1 MSTSSTPSN
10 QKKNA
15 GAGELASLV
24 KRADQA
30 LAQGHYKLALEQ
42 YNHML
47 ALQADNLAA
56 LVGCGRALTS
66 LKQYEFAIAH
76 LDYALAAA
84 PQDAAIHHYRGLAL
98 QKARRFDEAIVA
110 LQTAIE
116 LQPDQPALYLN
127 LANTLADAGDVELA
141 LAFYDQ
147 IIAQYPSA
155 LAFNNR
161 GNLHLDQG
169 RFALAMQDFTEAITR
184 QPDQPRFFWNKA
196 LLHLLLGEYAQGWA
210 LYEYGFHTE
219 GEARGLMRRFD
230 QPRWLGDTPLAG
242 KRLLLWA
249 EQGYGD
255 TIQFCRYALDAMAQ
269 GAEVILEVQAPLK
282 ALMHSLHPAVQV
294 VAAGEHLPAFD
305 LHSPLL
311 SMPLAWIK
319 AGVSTLPTHTAYLK
333 ADKTRKATFQL
344 APPGKLR
351 VGVVW
356 SGSTTHSNDHRRSLL
371 LQNLQAWRDLSIEL
385 HCLQLDVREVD
396 LPTLA
401 DWPEMHLHTG
411 ALKDFS
417 DTAALISAMDVV
429 ISVDT
434 SVAHLA
440 GALGKPVWVLL
451 PWIPDFRWLLDRVDS
466 PWYPTA
472 RLYRQPVAGDW
483 ASVVQQVMLD
493 LQALGSQPEA
503 PTQE

>member
-1 MSTSSTPSN
+1 MSTPSTPSS
-10 QKKNA
+10 QKKNT
-15 GAGELASLV
+15 GAGELALLAQ
-24 KRADQA
+24 RADQA
-30 LAQGHYKLALEQ
+30 LGQGNYKLALEH
-42 YNHML
+42 YNQML
-47 ALQADNLAA
+47 ARQADNLAA
-56 LVGCGRALTS
+56 LVGCGRALTA
-66 LKQYEFAIAH
+66 LRQYEFAIAH

-98 QKARRFDEAIVA
+98 QKARRFDEAIAA

-127 LANTLADAGDVELA
+127 LANTLADAGDAELA

-169 RFALAMQDFTEAITR
+169 RFSLAMQDFTQAITL

-196 LLHLLLGEYAQGWA
+196 LLHLLLGDYAQGWA

-230 QPRWLGDTPLAG
+230 QPRWPGDSALAG

-255 TIQFCRYALDAMAQ
+255 TLQFCRYALQAVQQ
-269 GAEVILEVQAPLK
+269 GAQVILEVQPPLRK
-282 ALMHSLHPAVQV
+282 LLQSLHPQV
-294 VAAGEHLPAFD
+294 EVIAAGQDLPPFD

-311 SMPLAWIK
+311 SMPLAWAN
-319 AGVSTLPTHTAYLK
+319 AGLAEVPAYSAYLHADENLK
-333 ADKTRKATFQL
+333 AEFAHAT
-344 APPGKLR
+344 GKQLR
-351 VGVVW
+351 VGLVW

-371 LQNLQAWRDLSIEL
+371 LQSLTSWQDLPIEL
-385 HCLQLDVREVD
+385 HCLQLEVREVD
-396 LPTLA
+396 LPVLA
-401 DWPEMHLHTG
+401 AWPAMQLHTD

-417 DTAALISAMDVV
+417 DTAALISKLDVV

-434 SVAHLA
+434 AVAHLA

-451 PWIPDFRWLLDRVDS
+451 PWIPDFRWLLERQDS

-472 RLYRQPVAGDW
+472 RLYRQPEAGDW
-483 ASVVQQVMLD
+483 ASVVAQVGRD
-493 LQALGSQPEA
+493 LHALATS
-503 PTQE
+503 TK

>member
-1 MSTSSTPSN
+1 MSTSSTPSS

-15 GAGELASLV
+15 GAGELATLA

-30 LAQGHYKLALEQ
+30 LAQGNYKLALEQ
-42 YNHML
+42 YNQML
-47 ALQADNLAA
+47 AQQADNLAA

-98 QKARRFDEAIVA
+98 QKARRFDEAIAA

-116 LQPDQPALYLN
+116 LEPDQPALYLN
-127 LANTLADAGDVELA
+127 LANTLADAGDAELA

-169 RFALAMQDFTEAITR
+169 RFALAMQDFNEAIAR

-196 LLHLLLGEYAQGWA
+196 LLHLLLGEYEAGWK

-255 TIQFCRYALDAMAQ
+255 TIQFSRYALLAMEQ
-269 GAEVILEVQAPLK
+269 GAQVILEVQPPLQ
-282 ALMHSLHPAVQV
+282 ALIQTMHPQLQV
-294 VAAGEHLPAFD
+294 VAAGQALPAFD

-311 SMPLAWIK
+311 SMPLAWANAGQAGVPAYPAYLHADERLK
-319 AGVSTLPTHTAYLK
+319 AGFSHASGNKP
-333 ADKTRKATFQL
+333 
-344 APPGKLR
+344 R
-351 VGVVW
+351 VGLVW

-371 LQNLQAWRDLSIEL
+371 LQSLQSWRDLPIAL
-385 HCLQLDVREVD
+385 HCLQLDVREAD
-396 LPTLA
+396 LTVLA
-401 DWPEMHLHTG
+401 EWPGMHLYTSR
-411 ALKDFS
+411 LKDFS
-417 DTAALISAMDVV
+417 DTAALISTLDVV

-434 SVAHLA
+434 AVAHLA
-440 GALGKPVWVLL
+440 GALGKPLWVLL
-451 PWIPDFRWLLDRVDS
+451 PWIPDFRWLLDSPHS

-483 ASVVQQVMLD
+483 ASVVEQVRMD
-493 LQALGSQPEA
+493 LLALGSPS
-503 PTQE
+503 

>member
-1 MSTSSTPSN
+1 MSTPSTPSS

-15 GAGELASLV
+15 GAGELSTLV
-24 KRADQA
+24 TQADLA
-30 LAQGHYKLALEQ
+30 LGQGRYKLALQ
-42 YNHML
+42 YYNQML

-56 LVGCGRALTS
+56 LIGCGRALTS

-98 QKARRFDEAIVA
+98 QKARRFEEAIAA

-116 LQPDQPALYLN
+116 LEPDQPALYLN
-127 LANTLADAGDVELA
+127 LANTLADAGDAELA

-169 RFALAMQDFTEAITR
+169 RFDLAMQDFTEAITR
-184 QPDQPRFFWNKA
+184 KPDQPRFFWNKA
-196 LLHLLLGEYAQGWA
+196 LLHLLQGEYAQGWS

-219 GEARGLMRRFD
+219 GEARGLMRRYA
-230 QPRWLGDTPLAG
+230 QPRWLGDSPLAG

-255 TIQFCRYALDAMAQ
+255 TIQFCRYALQAMEQ
-269 GAEVILEVQAPLK
+269 GAQVILEVQPPLQ
-282 ALMHSLHPAVQV
+282 ALIQSLHPQLQV
-294 VAAGEHLPAFD
+294 IAAGQALPAFD

-311 SMPLAWIK
+311 SMPLAWAH
-319 AGVSTLPTHTAYLK
+319 AGQAEVPAYPAYLY
-333 ADKTRKATFQL
+333 ADERLRAKFPHAS
-344 APPGKLR
+344 GHELR
-351 VGVVW
+351 VGLVW

-371 LQNLQAWRDLSIEL
+371 LQSLQSWRDLPIAL
-385 HCLQLDVREVD
+385 HCLQLEVREVD
-396 LPTLA
+396 LPALA
-401 DWPEMHLHTG
+401 DWPGMHLHTD
-411 ALKDFS
+411 ALHDFS
-417 DTAALISAMDVV
+417 DTAALISTLDVV

-434 SVAHLA
+434 AVAHLA

-451 PWIPDFRWLLDRVDS
+451 PWIPDFRWLLDRPDS
-466 PWYPTA
+466 PWYPAA
-472 RLYRQPVAGDW
+472 RLYRQPSAGDW
-483 ASVVQQVMLD
+483 ASVVDQVKQD
-493 LQALGSQPEA
+493 LQTLITSDALRQK
-503 PTQE
+503 